1 MVISFVISD
10 LNVGKNLGESL
21 IYWEPYLCLADKVW
35 LLLFVFEVYRNWIE
49 IFTAQKILKFTI

>member
-21 IYWEPYLCLADKVW
+21 IYWEPYLCLADKV
-35 LLLFVFEVYRNWIE
+35 
-49 IFTAQKILKFTI
+49 